1 MLKRRLIRPSISIT
15 GTCASASLAET
26 FFLSSS
32 IMPSVARR
40 RRSTRIRSAS
50 YAADSRYLNASSSS
64 SFLIL
69 LMPSR
74 LAIGA

>member
-1 MLKRRLIRPSISIT
+1 MLNSRLMRPSISIT

-50 YAADSRYLNASSSS
+50 
-64 SFLIL
+64 
-69 LMPSR
+69 
-74 LAIGA
+74 